1 MTNKIQSMLTIALTA
16 AVLALL
22 VDRVIEPAQA
32 QDCASTLDVAMK
44 VDMAANRVLS
54 CIDRSVFEGYIYDG
68 WFDGKVSNPCY

>member
-32 QDCASTLDVAMK
+32 QDCASKLEVAME
-44 VDMAANRVLS
+44 VDNAASRVLS
-54 CIDRSVFEGYIYDG
+54 CMDRAAFEGYICDG
-68 WFDGKVSNPCY
+68 WFDGSLSNPCY